1 MWLTKLLRSFVYA
14 LEGLKYTVVTQRNMR
29 FHFLSALCVLLL
41 CLYLP
46 MSKVEV
52 LVLFVT
58 IVLVLSAELFNTAIE
73 AVADMVTKEYHPLAK
88 VAKDV
93 AAGAVLITAGFA
105 VIVGISVFYPYLDSL
120 FRLALSQ
127 STVPANISLAVIV
140 VLDFFLT
147 LLIKGWLQRKEHQAW
162 EPSMIASIASCVS
175 VLLIAV
181 IGNLLITLL
190 VLVLLTM
197 LIGTRLRYQSSRKPI
212 VAGVILGLLV
222 AVVGVQL
229 L

>member
-1 MWLTKLLRSFVYA
+1 MWVTKLLRSFVYA

-29 FHFLSALCVLLL
+29 FHFLSALGVLLL

-46 MSKVEV
+46 ISKVEV
-52 LVLFVT
+52 LVLFAT

-73 AVADMVTKEYHPLAK
+73 AVTDMVTKEYHPLAK

-93 AAGAVLITAGFA
+93 AAGAVLLTAGFA

-127 STVPANISLAVIV
+127 STIPANISLAVIIV
-140 VLDFFLT
+140 FDFFLT
-147 LLIKGWLQRKEHQAW
+147 LFIKGWLQRKERESW
-162 EPSMIASIASCVS
+162 EPSMTASIASCVS

-190 VLVLLTM
+190 VLVLLAM
-197 LIGTRLRYQSSRKPI
+197 LIGTRLRYQASRKAI
-212 VAGVILGLLV
+212 VSGVILGLLV
-222 AVVGVQL
+222 AVIGVQL